1 MSDAWRLTATELAP
15 LIARG
20 KLSAREVMQ
29 AALGRINAVNPAVN
43 AIVQHMPE
51 EALQAADAIDAARAR
66 GEVLGPLAGVPVTIK
81 VNVDQAGHA
90 TTNGVVAFKD
100 FVATEDSPVVANLR
114 RAGAIIVG
122 RTNTPAFSYR
132 YFTSNDLHGR
142 TYNPRNRALT
152 PGGSSGGAAAAAA
165 LGMGAIHHGNDLGGS
180 IRYPA
185 YACGVA
191 GIRPSFGRVPS
202 FSTLAIEERPLAL
215 QLMSVQGPH
224 ARSIA
229 DLRLALAAMSVADP
243 RDPWHAPAPLDQPM
257 PRPLRV
263 ACATMGA
270 SAPVAA
276 ALNQARGWLEAAGVI
291 VEDATPPEWDEAITL
306 FLGILG
312 TDARRA
318 MGPMVDAKGD
328 AAIRFAFHAYNDAVP
343 PLDLPAYAG
352 ALARRTGIVRAWQRW
367 LSDRYAALLMPV
379 SLVPPFVQDF
389 DLTKEG
395 FAEILATQQP
405 LQIMNFLGLPG
416 LSVPTAT
423 VAENIPLGVQ
433 IVAARF
439 REDICFALGEI
450 IEAHAGQTAP
460 VETPATP

>member
-1 MSDAWRLTATELAP
+1 MSDLWRRTATDLAP

-20 KLSAREVMQ
+20 KVSAREATE
-29 AALGRINAVNPAVN
+29 AALDRIAAVNPAVN

-51 EALQAADAIDAARAR
+51 EALAAADAIDAARAR
-66 GEVLGPLAGVPVTIK
+66 GEALGPLAGVPVTIK

-100 FVATEDSPVVANLR
+100 MVAKEDSPVVANLR
-114 RAGAIIVG
+114 RAGAVIVG

-132 YFTSNDLHGR
+132 YFTANDLHGR

-202 FSTLAIEERPLAL
+202 FSTLAIDERPMAL

-229 DLRLALAAMSVADP
+229 DLRAALAAMSAADP
-243 RDPWHAPAPLDQPM
+243 RDPWHAPVPLTQPM

-263 ACATMGA
+263 AYAPMGA
-270 SAPVAA
+270 SPPVAA
-276 ALNQARGWLEAAGVI
+276 ALAQARGWLEAAGVI
-291 VEDATPPEWDEAITL
+291 VEDATPPHWDEAIAL
-306 FLGILG
+306 FMGLLA
-312 TDARRA
+312 TDSSRA
-318 MGPMVDAKGD
+318 MAALVADKGD
-328 AAIRFAFHAYNDAVP
+328 DAIRFTFKDFESRHAR
-343 PLDLPAYAG
+343 LDLAAYATG
-352 ALARRTGIVRAWQRW
+352 LARRTAIWRAWQRW
-367 LSDRYAALLMPV
+367 LTERYAALLMPV
-379 SLVPPFVQDF
+379 SRSVPFPQDH
-389 DLTKEG
+389 DLTAAG
-395 FAEILATQQP
+395 AEEVGHANQP
-405 LQIMNFLGLPG
+405 LTIINFLGLPG

-423 VAENIPLGVQ
+423 VAQNIKLGVQ

-439 REDICFALGEI
+439 REDICFTLGEI
-450 IEAHAGQTAP
+450 IEAHAGPTTP
-460 VETPATP
+460 VETPAT